1 MDMFRAEDILAQL
14 QTGQDADSIAKEF
27 TIALNK
33 AVQENAAQNRF
44 NEKVA
49 FMDGIIEDLFDFIE
63 EFYPDMEVAEARAE
77 VDAVELVKSFD
88 AAYKDVVQLKSIL
101 KMRDAARR
109 PKPNVT
115 ISNDGIDAF
124 LKANNLK

>member
-1 MDMFRAEDILAQL
+1 MFRAEEILAQL
-14 QTGQDADSIAKEF
+14 QAGQDADSIAKEF

-44 NEKVA
+44 NEKVE
-49 FMDGIIEDLFDFIE
+49 FMNEIIGDLFDFIE
-63 EFYPDMEVAEARAE
+63 EFYPDMDVAEARAE
-77 VDAVELVKSFD
+77 IDAAELVKSFD
-88 AAYKDVVQLKSIL
+88 SAYKDVVQLKSIL